1 MSMTH
6 QILAHTASQVSALAA
21 FAQTGAAEP
30 TAPTFWMP
38 VGASTISQGVDH
50 TLDVINWICYVFFA
64 LVVGLMVWFVVKYR
78 HRTGDKFRTDYP
90 THNTPLEITWSVI
103 PTIIVIGI
111 FVVGFRSY
119 LDIYTAPK
127 NAFDIKVTAQKWA
140 WSFQY
145 PNGAVSDDLYIPAGR
160 PVRLVL
166 RSSDVLHSLYIPDFR
181 VKRDIVPGRYTYA
194 WFQCDFP
201 TGQPGK
207 TPRDPNAKVVSGPED
222 DAQAHTLF
230 CTEYC
235 GTGHSKMNRYVYVL
249 DEASFGQWMTD
260 QSQWMDKIPE
270 EELYFKA
277 GPKIFARCQQ
287 CHSLDGTV
295 GIGPSWKGIIERV
308 KAYPIVGDGKEYA
321 TWEDYVRTSILVPGK
336 YVVPTY
342 GNVMPSFKG
351 QLNDKAIDA
360 VLGYMQQLEKFD
372 TKTGKLKAEFDPAT
386 GMKK

>member
-1 MSMTH
+1 MSMTS
-6 QILAHTASQVSALAA
+6 QIISHAASKASALAVL
-21 FAQTGAAEP
+21 AQSGAASGP

-38 VGASTISQGVDH
+38 TGASTIAGGVDH
-50 TLDVINWICYVFFA
+50 TLDVINWICYFFFA
-64 LVVGLMVWFVVKYR
+64 LVVALMVYFVVKYR
-78 HRTGDKFRTDYP
+78 HRKGERFRTDFP
-90 THNTPLEITWSVI
+90 HHNTPLEVTWSII

-145 PNGAVSDDLYIPAGR
+145 PNGATSDDLYVPAGR
-160 PVRLVL
+160 PVRLIL

-194 WFQCDFP
+194 WFQCDYP
-201 TGQPGK
+201 SGQPGK
-207 TPRDPNAKVVSGPED
+207 SPRDPNAKKVDGEMDP
-222 DAQAHTLF
+222 AQMYNLF

-249 DEASFGQWMTD
+249 DEASFSQWMID
-260 QSQWMDKIPE
+260 QSQWLDKIPE
-270 EELYFKA
+270 EELFFKA

-287 CHSLDGTV
+287 CHSLDGTN
-295 GIGPSWKGIIERV
+295 GIGPSWKGIVERV
-308 KAYPIVGDGKEYA
+308 KAYPNVGDGKKYG
-321 TWEDYVRTSILVPGK
+321 TWEDYVRTSILVPGD
-336 YVVPTY
+336 YVVPGY

-360 VLGYMQQLEKFD
+360 MIGYMEHLGDFD
-372 TKTGKLKAEFDPAT
+372 PKTGKYMKADAA
-386 GMKK
+386 K